1 LEEGYLCS
9 ENNQV
14 PKVFVFGPEGNIR
27 GAGSEEAAP
36 YSFAPATLRLLT
48 IPSILHE
55 IFCQLSRSALILGGM
70 EKSAY
75 RIIDANFNRGREA
88 TRVMEE
94 YCRFV
99 LNSADLSAQCKN
111 LRHRL
116 SAAIARLDA
125 EKLITS
131 RDCQRDVGACLQV
144 PDQMARGDLKDCF
157 TAAAKRLPEALRALA
172 ETAQTINGFNGQVFE
187 QLRFDCYTLEKLVVT
202 FSSAMERYSG
212 VQLYVIVTVK
222 HISQIPNALKL
233 ATDCAAGGAD
243 CIQLRCKGIGD
254 SELFKLACEMVKVC
268 HDNDAICIINDR
280 PDIAIASDA
289 DGVHLGQD
297 DLPVDQV
304 RRLQTEPMII
314 GLSTHNTDQL
324 KEAIAQCVTYVGL
337 GPVYATDTKPG
348 LKPAG
353 LQYAGSAIEML
364 SQTGIGH
371 AAIGGINMENIDA
384 VLKAGIGTVALCSP
398 LANSD
403 NPKALCSSL
412 KSKIISS

>member
-1 LEEGYLCS
+1 MR
-9 ENNQV
+9 
-14 PKVFVFGPEGNIR
+14 K
-27 GAGSEEAAP
+27 A
-36 YSFAPATLRLLT
+36 
-48 IPSILHE
+48 
-55 IFCQLSRSALILGGM
+55 
-70 EKSAY
+70 AY

-94 YCRFV
+94 YCRFA

-116 SAAIARLDA
+116 CAAVAEFDA
-125 EKLITS
+125 GKLIAS
-131 RDCQRDVGACLQV
+131 RDSQRDVGACLQV

-172 ETAQTINGFNGQVFE
+172 ETVQTIDSSTARLFE

-212 VQLYVIVTVK
+212 VQLYVIITVK
-222 HISQIPNALKL
+222 QITQAPHALKL
-233 ATDCAAGGAD
+233 AADCAAGGAD
-243 CIQLRCKGIGD
+243 CIQLRCKGID
-254 SELFKLACEMVKVC
+254 DAELFALACEMVKVC
-268 HDNDAICIINDR
+268 HDNGTLCIINDR

-304 RRLQTEPMII
+304 RHLQSEPMII
-314 GLSTHNTDQL
+314 GLSTHNMVQL
-324 KEAIAQCVTYVGL
+324 KEAIAQSVTYVGI

-348 LKPAG
+348 LEPAG
-353 LQYAGSAIEML
+353 LQYAASAVEML

-371 AAIGGINMENIDA
+371 AAIGGINMENIDE
-384 VLKAGIGTVALCSP
+384 VLKAGIRTVALCSP
-398 LANSD
+398 LAGASD
-403 NPKALCSSL
+403 PRALSVSL
-412 KSKIISS
+412 KSRIKTYK